1 MSASIY
7 YRLLSPV
14 DTLLG
19 ADGTALENVII
30 EPLPDGSLCFVKDQA
45 FLYALHK
52 FSLAA
57 VSFPTIIAT
66 SEGAS
71 VRGRWVQQSSGS
83 LGPTGPT
90 GPEGS
95 GVKVA
100 GVLGNADANLDSTLG
115 TKWTANTNRTALRT
129 YTLLAA
135 GAETFVSQIIEVSG
149 SGTDP
154 QALNGG
160 PAGGTTALA
169 LGFGYVFTWDST
181 DWQLTNIY
189 QLP

>member
-7 YRLLSPV
+7 YRLLAPV

-19 ADGTALENVII
+19 STGAALENVII
-30 EPLPDGSLCFVKDQA
+30 TPLEDGSLCFVRDQS
-45 FLYALHK
+45 FIYALHK
-52 FSLAA
+52 HSLAA
-57 VSFPTIIAT
+57 VSFPTVIAT
-66 SEGAS
+66 SEGAG

-83 LGPTGPT
+83 VGSTGPT

-100 GVLGNADANLDSTLG
+100 GALGNADANLDSTLG

-135 GAETFVSQIIEVSG
+135 GAETYVSQIIEVTG

-160 PAGGTTALA
+160 PAAGTTPLE
-169 LGFGYVFTWDST
+169 LGFGYVFGWDST